1 MSKQAD
7 DQRRAR
13 LGQYLDF
20 VQLYSEV
27 HQDVSNAKKE
37 ANVVWK
43 EKIQKE
49 NGEALSSI
57 DYLEQLAVLKSKKL
71 LQKNPSSVPKHQMS
85 ECFELELACAG
96 AQSSV
101 EIAGTF
107 NNWKPEPLKYSSKDE
122 DWFTTIHLA
131 PGKLCLPCYLNR
143 FLTDDV
149 WGVYYY
155 KYVVDGEWLHDPKQ
169 ECEDDGTGNINNVM
183 RVRDKVTMKL
193 KEINQKLEELRSFL
207 DEPWQAQNNINNN
220 FCVKK

>member
-1 MSKQAD
+1 MSSQAD
-7 DQRRAR
+7 DERRAR

-71 LQKNPSSVPKHQMS
+71 LQKNPSPSRVPNQQKS
-85 ECFELELACAG
+85 EYFELEFACAG
-96 AQSSV
+96 AKSSV

-107 NNWKPEPLKYSSKDE
+107 NNWKPEPLNYSNKEE

-131 PGKLCLPCYLNR
+131 PGKLSLCL
-143 FLTDDV
+143 V
-149 WGVYYY
+149 
-155 KYVVDGEWLHDPKQ
+155 
-169 ECEDDGTGNINNVM
+169 I
-183 RVRDKVTMKL
+183 
-193 KEINQKLEELRSFL
+193 
-207 DEPWQAQNNINNN
+207 
-220 FCVKK
+220 